1 MNVLLNDAILRD
13 EARRMAAAL
22 SRALPAEVE
31 EPSGA
36 FAERAVVLLRRM
48 RHRRTC
54 RTLGRRVAAAVVT
67 AALALGMV
75 LAVSPVARAA
85 VSRWFLR
92 VTTAAT
98 VYRITPSEDGGGQG
112 DYVPTAPAGYA
123 PAGDL
128 TGREEGI
135 RVVRWTSRW
144 GDLLF
149 ESVPLTGGTRIS
161 VELRDG
167 ATGGLHNTATG
178 LRPMGEEGAPEGY
191 TRTEVTVHGVAA
203 QLYRFAAGTD
213 GNCRPYGLWFY
224 RGDEMEH
231 FHYVEVPAGAAA
243 LVWVDEHANRLFL
256 LTGGLTEK
264 EFLSVAESV
273 YGNERSGTV

>member
-1 MNVLLNDAILRD
+1 MNVLLNDALLRD

-22 SRALPAEVE
+22 CRALPAEAE

-36 FAERAVVLLRRM
+36 FAERAEVLLRRM
-48 RHRRTC
+48 RQRRTC
-54 RTLGRRVAAAVVT
+54 RTVGRRVAAAVVT
-67 AALALGMV
+67 AVLALGMV
-75 LAVSPVARAA
+75 LVVSPVARAA

-112 DYVPTAPAGYA
+112 GYVPTAPAGYT

-128 TGREEGI
+128 TGREGI
-135 RVVRWTSRW
+135 RVARWTSRW

-149 ESVPLTGGTRIS
+149 ESVPLTGGTQIS

-167 ATGGLHNTATG
+167 ATGGLHNTVTG
-178 LRPMGEEGAPEGY
+178 LRPMGEEGTPEGY
-191 TRTEVTVHGVAA
+191 TRTEVTVHGVDA
-203 QLYRFAAGTD
+203 QLYRFAAGMD
-213 GNCRPYGLWFY
+213 GSCRPYGLWFY
-224 RGDEMEH
+224 RGDETVH